1 MRLFLQR
8 AGGLGPLFVHPD
20 LSWGVCEMSSVEE
33 RLEALRATIRYH
45 AYRYYVLDDPAI
57 SDAEYD
63 ALWRELVAL
72 EAAHPELITPDSP
85 TQRVPGA
92 PSDRFAKVR
101 HPAPILSLGNAF
113 GPAELNAWR
122 DRFLKLLPEELQAGI
137 QYVVEPKIDGLS
149 VVLAYAEGRLILGA
163 TRGDGEVGEEITA
176 NLRTVK
182 AVPLRIPT
190 TRENVIARSGFCD
203 EAISPDTRDCFG
215 PNDGPR
221 NDALTASSRADIPG
235 APARLVVRGEVY
247 TPIADFQ
254 RFNARQ
260 EQTGERTYANP
271 RNFAAGSLRQL
282 DARITAGR
290 PLKLW
295 VYQIIALE
303 GAPAPRSQWA
313 TLDYLRAL
321 GFPVEAR
328 IRRFDDWDALVA
340 HCEAWGQTER
350 SRLPY
355 EADGLVI
362 KIDDVA
368 LQERLGY
375 VGKDPR
381 WAIAYKYPAEEAITR
396 LLDIKVNVGRTG
408 TLNPYA
414 VLDPVF
420 VGGVTV
426 TNATLHNEDYIRE
439 KDIRVG
445 DMVAVKRAGE
455 VIPQVLRPVVELRM
469 GEERVWQMPE
479 RCPACGA
486 AAVRV
491 AGEAAWYCVNS
502 ACPAQLVRSVEHFV
516 SRGALDIAGFGI
528 RQAELFVELGFIKDL
543 ADVYYLDAAKL
554 IELEGF
560 GEKKVA
566 NLMAAIAASK
576 TRGPARLLI
585 ALGIQ
590 GVGEV
595 VAEDLM
601 AHYDSLVALAAAPLD
616 ELQAIPGIGPV
627 LAQSVVD
634 WFAQEPNRQVLAK
647 LQAAGVTTAQAKA
660 EAEVKAEAQPLAGLT
675 FVITGTLPT
684 LGRDQ
689 AKELLKAHGGKVT
702 DSVSK
707 NTSYLLAG
715 EAAGAKLTK
724 AQQLGVPIIAEDDLR
739 QMIHRLPDS

>member
-1 MRLFLQR
+1 
-8 AGGLGPLFVHPD
+8 
-20 LSWGVCEMSSVEE
+20 MSSEGA

-45 AYRYYVLDDPAI
+45 AYRYYVLDDPAV

-72 EAAHPELITPDSP
+72 ESAHPELITPDSP

-92 PSDRFAKVR
+92 PSERFAKVR
-101 HPAPILSLGNAF
+101 HPAPILSLANAF
-113 GPAELNAWR
+113 DVAELNAWR

-137 QYVVEPKIDGLS
+137 AYVVEPKIDGLS
-149 VVLAYAEGRLILGA
+149 VVLTYEAGRLILGA

-182 AVPLRIPT
+182 AVPLRIP
-190 TRENVIARSGFCD
+190 VAAD
-203 EAISPDTRDCFG
+203 EDVPQDAILRH
-215 PNDGPR
+215 
-221 NDALTASSRADIPG
+221 

-271 RNFAAGSLRQL
+271 RNFAAGALRQL

-303 GAPAPRSQWA
+303 GAPAPRSQGA
-313 TLDYLRAL
+313 TLDTLRAL

-328 IRRFDDWDALVA
+328 IRSFDDWDALVA
-340 HCEAWGQTER
+340 YCEVWGQTER
-350 SRLPY
+350 PRLPY

-362 KIDDVA
+362 KINDVA

-381 WAIAYKYPAEEAITR
+381 WAIAYKYPAEEAVTR

-455 VIPQVLRPVVELRM
+455 VIPQVLRPLVELRT
-469 GEERVWQMPE
+469 GDERAWQMPA
-479 RCPACGA
+479 RCPACGE

-543 ADVYYLDAAKL
+543 ADVFYLDAAKL
-554 IELEGF
+554 VELEGF

-566 NLMAAIAASK
+566 NLMAAIEASK
-576 TRGPARLLI
+576 ARPPARLLT

-590 GVGEV
+590 GVGAV

-601 AHYDSLVALAAAPLD
+601 AHYDSLAALAAAPLA
-616 ELQAIPGIGPV
+616 ELQAIPGIGPI

-634 WFAQEPNRQVLAK
+634 WFSQEPNRQVLAK
-647 LQAAGVTTAQAKA
+647 LQAASVTMAQAKA
-660 EAEVKAEAQPLAGLT
+660 EVKAAAQPLAGLT
-675 FVITGTLPT
+675 FVITGMLPT

-689 AKELLKAHGGKVT
+689 ARDLIKAHGGKVT

-715 EAAGAKLTK
+715 EAAGSKLTK
-724 AQQLGVPIIAEDDLR
+724 AQQLGVPVIAEADLQR
-739 QMIHRLPDS
+739 MIAPATDN

>member
-1 MRLFLQR
+1 
-8 AGGLGPLFVHPD
+8 
-20 LSWGVCEMSSVEE
+20 MSSEGE

-45 AYRYYVLDDPAI
+45 VYRYYALDDPTV

-72 EAAHPELITPDSP
+72 EVAHPELITPDSP

-92 PSDRFAKVR
+92 ASDRFAKVR

-113 GPAELNAWR
+113 GPAELHAWR

-137 QYVVEPKIDGLS
+137 EYVVEPKIDGLS
-149 VVLAYAEGRLILGA
+149 VVLTYEDGRLVLGA

-182 AVPLRIPT
+182 AVPLRVPV
-190 TRENVIARSGFCD
+190 EEAGVGGQESGD
-203 EAISPDTRDCFG
+203 RGQEAGGGEP
-215 PNDGPR
+215 
-221 NDALTASSRADIPG
+221 ASSSVLRP
-235 APARLVVRGEVY
+235 PSRLVVRGEAY

-254 RFNARQ
+254 EFNARQ

-271 RNFAAGSLRQL
+271 RNFAAGALRQL

-295 VYQIIALE
+295 VYQIVALE

-340 HCEAWGQTER
+340 YCEAWGESER
-350 SRLPY
+350 PRLPY

-362 KIDDVA
+362 KINDAA

-381 WAIAYKYPAEEAITR
+381 WAIAYKYPAEEAVTR

-455 VIPQVLRPVVELRM
+455 VIPQVLRPLVELRT

-479 RCPACGA
+479 RCPACGE

-543 ADVYYLDAAKL
+543 ADVFYLDAAKL
-554 IELEGF
+554 VELEGF

-566 NLMAAIAASK
+566 NLMAAIEASK
-576 TRGPARLLI
+576 ARPPARLLT

-590 GVGEV
+590 GVGAV
-595 VAEDLM
+595 VAEELM
-601 AHYDSLVALAAAPLD
+601 AHYDSLAALAAAPLA
-616 ELQAIPGIGPV
+616 ELQAIPGIGPI

-634 WFAQEPNRQVLAK
+634 WFSQEPNRQVLAK
-647 LQAAGVTTAQAKA
+647 LQAAGVTMAQAK
-660 EAEVKAEAQPLAGLT
+660 AEVKAEALPLAGLT

-689 AKELLKAHGGKVT
+689 AKDLIKAHGGKVT

-715 EAAGAKLTK
+715 EAAGSKLTK
-724 AQQLGVPIIAEDDLR
+724 AQQLGVPVIAEEDLR
-739 QMIHRLPDS
+739 QMIHRSPDT

>member
-1 MRLFLQR
+1 
-8 AGGLGPLFVHPD
+8 
-20 LSWGVCEMSSVEE
+20 MSSEGE

-45 AYRYYVLDDPAI
+45 AYRYYVLDDPAV

-72 EAAHPELITPDSP
+72 ESAHPELITPDSP

-92 PSDRFAKVR
+92 PADRFVKVR
-101 HPAPILSLGNAF
+101 HPAPILSLANAF
-113 GPAELNAWR
+113 GVAELNAWR
-122 DRFLKLLPEELQAGI
+122 DRFLKLLPEELQGGI

-149 VVLAYAEGRLILGA
+149 VVLTYEAGRLILGA

-182 AVPLRIPT
+182 AVPLRIPVAAH
-190 TRENVIARSGFCD
+190 EDVPQD
-203 EAISPDTRDCFG
+203 AILRH
-215 PNDGPR
+215 
-221 NDALTASSRADIPG
+221 

-260 EQTGERTYANP
+260 EETGERTYANP
-271 RNFAAGSLRQL
+271 RNFAAGALRQL

-303 GAPAPRSQWA
+303 GAPAPRSQGA

-328 IRRFDDWDALVA
+328 IRSFDDWDALVA
-340 HCEAWGQTER
+340 YCEAWGQTER
-350 SRLPY
+350 PRLPY

-362 KIDDVA
+362 KIDDVT

-381 WAIAYKYPAEEAITR
+381 WAIAYKYPAEEAVTR

-445 DMVAVKRAGE
+445 DRVAVKRAGE
-455 VIPQVLRPVVELRM
+455 VIPQVLRSLVELRT

-479 RCPACGA
+479 RCPACSE

-543 ADVYYLDAAKL
+543 ADVFYLDAAKL
-554 IELEGF
+554 VELEGF

-566 NLMAAIAASK
+566 NLMAAIEASK
-576 TRGPARLLI
+576 SRPPARLLT

-590 GVGEV
+590 GVGAV
-595 VAEDLM
+595 VAEELM
-601 AHYDSLVALAAAPLD
+601 AHYDSLAALAAAPLA
-616 ELQAIPGIGPV
+616 ELQAIPGIGPI

-660 EAEVKAEAQPLAGLT
+660 EVAAEAQPLAGLT

-689 AKELLKAHGGKVT
+689 AKDLIKAHGGKVT

-715 EAAGAKLTK
+715 GAAGSKLTK
-724 AQQLGVPIIAEDDLR
+724 AQQLGVPVIAEEDLR
-739 QMIHRLPDS
+739 QMIGQQLITDD